1 MKEPRRGR
9 GRPGVGRRAAA
20 GVTAALLAA
29 GVAGQAGCARTS
41 IADRADTGYVR
52 GDLSGEM
59 DFWYSL
65 PGRAAVS
72 NDEGLHGL
80 MLLEDPSAPARTYE
94 ERVAHAKAR
103 GWLPESWDEPAELAI
118 QRGRIASA
126 LVVITGIK
134 GGVMMRL
141 FGPVP
146 RYALREAVYAG
157 LMPVSSENQTISGD
171 DFIAIISRAQD
182 YMELTRANGAPPPAT
197 GPAASDGAF

>member
-1 MKEPRRGR
+1 MNDGPRRGKGR
-9 GRPGVGRRAAA
+9 GGRAGACAALCL
-20 GVTAALLAA
+20 AALLAGAA
-29 GVAGQAGCARTS
+29 GGCARTS
-41 IADRADTGYVR
+41 IADRAETGYVR

-59 DFWYSL
+59 NFWYSL

-94 ERVAHAKAR
+94 QRVAHAKAR
-103 GWLPESWDEPAELAI
+103 GWLPESWNEPAELAI

-126 LVVITGIK
+126 LVVITGMK

-141 FGPVP
+141 VGPVP
-146 RYALREAVYAG
+146 RYALREVVYAG
-157 LMPVSSENQTISGD
+157 LMPASSENQTISGD

-182 YMELTRANGAPPPAT
+182 YLELTRANGSPPPAT